1 MDKRQ
6 VLRDILLA
14 DSDDAGG
21 QEGQDVDDQDNWEI
35 PKPAGENIHFS
46 RSSIKKRSNRP
57 DSHSDHRSPRLCLDD
72 ALIMVY
78 LSIFLLLSS
87 S

>member
-21 QEGQDVDDQDNWEI
+21 QEGQDIDDQDNWEI
-35 PKPAGENIHFS
+35 PKSSGEDIHFS
-46 RSSIKKRSNRP
+46 RSSIKKRSNRL

-72 ALIMVY
+72 ALIMVFSSY
-78 LSIFLLLSS
+78 FSVLIF
-87 S
+87 